1 MGGKCMRKGH
11 VICMMRRLSEKKES
25 LDVGKER
32 KVIKL
37 KAYYV
42 ETQIK
47 KEKRKVTVDRRKKR
61 NESKKDIRGRETDE
75 KGQSRADT
83 HSLIMTNIY
92 KVCFSISSRN
102 TPSELRSFPT

>member
-1 MGGKCMRKGH
+1 M
-11 VICMMRRLSEKKES
+11 
-25 LDVGKER
+25 DVGKER

-42 ETQIK
+42 EMQIK

-102 TPSELRSFPT
+102 TPSELRSFPTRRRALVALYELRFILPKKCNGGS